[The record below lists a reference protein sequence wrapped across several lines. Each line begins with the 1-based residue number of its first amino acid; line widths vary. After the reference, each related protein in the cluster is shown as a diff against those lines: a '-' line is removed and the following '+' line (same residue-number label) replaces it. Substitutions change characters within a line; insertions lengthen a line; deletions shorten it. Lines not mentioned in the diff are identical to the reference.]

1 MRKILSLVGLSAGA
15 PRAPRVLI
23 FGSATHLWSDLI
35 YALLVPLLPLIRSDL
50 GLSYTETF
58 LLRSV
63 FSGASAVLQVPA
75 GFLTGAFS
83 EVWLLVLGNVWVS
96 AGLIAMGLSPGFVVL
111 VIATFIAG
119 LGGGAQHPV
128 AANMVS
134 RAYERGARA
143 TAVGTFNF
151 AGDVGKML
159 APLVVA
165 AAALAYLDWR
175 TTLWVVGA
183 AGIVFM
189 AGAALFR
196 RSVDPGPAAGAAAPA
211 PKDGTDN
218 TQVKAFVKLSVVGLL
233 DNGTRTSVLVLL
245 PFVLD
250 DKGMSTAGISSM
262 LFLLFIG
269 GAAGKFACGW
279 LGDRYGLIN
288 VTIATKGLTA
298 VLMALTLISPI
309 WVIVPLVV
317 VLGFALQGT
326 SSVLYAAVAEFVPAR
341 RRGRLYGLY
350 YTILDGGSIAAPLA
364 YGAVADLT
372 SLRDAVILVS
382 LGAAAV
388 LPASLTLRRH
398 LSEPGRP
405 AGRASGS

>member
-1 MRKILSLVGLSAGA
+1 MRKVLSLFGLSTGA
-15 PRAPRVLI
+15 PQAARVLV
-23 FGSATHLWSDLI
+23 FGSVTHVWSDLFF
-35 YALLVPLLPLIRSDL
+35 ALLVPLLPLIRSDL

-63 FSGASAVLQVPA
+63 FSGASAVLQVPV
-75 GFLTGAFS
+75 GFLAGAVS
-83 EVWLLVLGNVWVS
+83 EVWLLVLGNVWVG

-111 VIATFIAG
+111 VIVTLIAG
-119 LGGGAQHPV
+119 LGGGAQHPI

-134 RAYERGARA
+134 RAYDRGARA

-183 AGIVFM
+183 VGIVFM
-189 AGAALFR
+189 AGASLFR
-196 RSVDPGPAAGAAAPA
+196 RSVDPRPPAGATDPA
-211 PKDGTDN
+211 PQEGTGE
-218 TQVKAFVKLSVVGLL
+218 TQVAAFIKLSVVGFL
-233 DNGTRTSVLVLL
+233 DNGARTSVLVFL

-262 LFLLFIG
+262 LFLLFVG

-298 VLMALTLISPI
+298 VLMSLSLVTPVWGFA
-309 WVIVPLVV
+309 PLVIL
-317 VLGFALQGT
+317 LGFTLQGT
-326 SSVLYAAVAEFVPAR
+326 SSVLYAAVAEFAPAR

-350 YTILDGGSIAAPLA
+350 YTIINGGSIIAPLA
-364 YGAVADLT
+364 YGAAADLL
-372 SLRDAVILVS
+372 SLRDAVVFVS

-398 LSEPGRP
+398 MRAPDAA
-405 AGRASGS
+405 AGAASDG

>member
-1 MRKILSLVGLSAGA
+1 MRKILSLFGLSTGA
-15 PRAPRVLI
+15 PRAPRVLV
-23 FGSATHLWSDLI
+23 FGSVTHVWRDLF

-50 GLSYTETF
+50 GLSYTET
-58 LLRSV
+58 LLLKSV
-63 FSGASAVLQVPA
+63 FSGASALLQVPA
-75 GFLTGAFS
+75 GFLAGAMS
-83 EVWLLVLGNVWVS
+83 EVWLLILGNVWVG

-111 VIATFIAG
+111 VIVTFIAG
-119 LGGGAQHPV
+119 LGGGAQHPI

-134 RAYERGARA
+134 RAYDRGARS
-143 TAVGTFNF
+143 TAVGTVNF
-151 AGDVGKML
+151 AGDVGKMI

-165 AAALAYLDWR
+165 AAALAYFDWR

-189 AGAALFR
+189 AGASLFR
-196 RSVDPGPAAGAAAPA
+196 RRVDPGPPAEALAHGPQEDAG
-211 PKDGTDN
+211 N
-218 TQVKAFVKLSVVGLL
+218 TQVAAFAKLSIVGLL
-233 DNGTRTSVLVLL
+233 DNGTRTSVLVFL

-262 LFLLFIG
+262 LFLLFVG

-298 VLMALTLISPI
+298 VLMALTLISPV
-309 WVIVPLVV
+309 WVIVPLALL
-317 VLGFALQGT
+317 LGFALQGT
-326 SSVLYAAVAEFVPAR
+326 SSVLYAAVADFVPAR

-350 YTILDGGSIAAPLA
+350 YTIIDGGSIAAPLA
-364 YGAVADLT
+364 YGAVADLA
-372 SLRDAVILVS
+372 SLRYAVILVS

-398 LSEPGRP
+398 LSAPGRQ
-405 AGRASGS
+405 AGGASGS

>member
-1 MRKILSLVGLSAGA
+1 MRKALSLVGLSNGS
-15 PRAPRVLI
+15 RQAPRVLI
-23 FGSATHLWSDLI
+23 FGSVTHIWSDLFF
-35 YALLVPLLPLIRSDL
+35 ALLFPLLPLIRSDL

-63 FSGASAVLQVPA
+63 YSGASALLQVPA
-75 GFLTGAFS
+75 GFLAGVFS
-83 EVWLLVLGNVWVS
+83 EVWLLVLGNVWVG

-111 VIATFIAG
+111 VIATLVAG
-119 LGGGAQHPV
+119 LGGGAQHPI

-134 RAYERGARA
+134 RAYDRGARA
-143 TAVGTFNF
+143 TAVGTVNF
-151 AGDVGKML
+151 AGDVGKMI

-165 AAALAYLDWR
+165 AAALVYLDWR

-196 RSVDPGPAAGAAAPA
+196 RSVDPGPPAGSAGPA
-211 PKDGTDN
+211 PQDGQGD
-218 TQVKAFVKLSVVGLL
+218 TQVAAFAKLSVVGFL
-233 DNGTRTSVLVLL
+233 DNGTRSSVLIFL

-250 DKGMSTAGISSM
+250 EKGMSTAGISAM
-262 LFLLFIG
+262 LFLLFVG

-288 VTIATKGLTA
+288 VTISTKGLTA
-298 VLMALTLISPI
+298 VLMALSLFTPI
-309 WVIVPLVV
+309 WGIVPLVL
-317 VLGFALQGT
+317 VLGFMLQGT
-326 SSVLYAAVAEFVPAR
+326 SSVLYAAVAEFAPAR

-350 YTILDGGSIAAPLA
+350 YTVIDGGGIVAPLA
-364 YGAVADLT
+364 YGVAADLL
-372 SLRDAVILVS
+372 SLRDAVFLVS

-388 LPASLTLRRH
+388 LPSSLALRRH
-398 LSEPGRP
+398 LSPPSRGTS
-405 AGRASGS
+405 AG